1 MPGSVPIKMRR
12 NCCISVPD
20 TLSALICSPYLL
32 PVGVSPW
39 RRPFEEIDRQAGSTE
54 EEIERL
60 ADAWAE
66 YLEER

>member
-1 MPGSVPIKMRR
+1 
-12 NCCISVPD
+12 
-20 TLSALICSPYLL
+20 
-32 PVGVSPW
+32 VSPW

-66 YLEER
+66 HLEER